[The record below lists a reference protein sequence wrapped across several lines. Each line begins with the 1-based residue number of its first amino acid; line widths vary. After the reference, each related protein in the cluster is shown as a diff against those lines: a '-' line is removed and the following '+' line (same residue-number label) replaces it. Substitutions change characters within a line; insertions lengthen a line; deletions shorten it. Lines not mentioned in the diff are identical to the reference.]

1 VHLLKHIGDSVQV
14 SHSEL
19 DLLWPEA
26 C

>member
-1 VHLLKHIGDSVQV
+1 VHLLKHIGDGVQV

>member
-1 VHLLKHIGDSVQV
+1 VHLLEHIGDGVQV